1 MLKEFQK
8 FINRGSVLDL
18 ATAVII
24 GAAFTAIVNSLVN
37 DIIMPLIGI
46 LLHGMDF
53 TKLAIKVGE
62 ASLTYGNFIQA
73 VINFLLIAFVVFLL
87 VRGITRLQTR
97 FTKAEQFAAKEPPAP
112 SNEELLL
119 TEIRDLLKNKSL

>member
-8 FINRGSVLDL
+8 FINRGNVLDL

-37 DIIMPLIGI
+37 DIIMPLLGI
-46 LLHGMDF
+46 LLNGLDF
-53 TKLAIKVGE
+53 TTLAIKMGE
-62 ASLTYGNFIQA
+62 ANLTYGNFIQA

-97 FTKAEQFAAKEPPAP
+97 FTKAEESAAKEP
-112 SNEELLL
+112 LLL
-119 TEIRDLLKNKSL
+119 TEIRDLLKNKSQ